1 MIKYSLK
8 ELFKTALKE
17 IARDKNGDVI
27 REECANGEYKLLTR
41 NDLIID
47 KCISRAERGDMY
59 AMKLIVDL
67 CEPKEL
73 RIAVQSAITVEHKLN
88 DVLQSIVDKLVIM
101 DNKPE
106 LPANTLSV
114 VHQNDG
120 CPPAGDTRLSS
131 IDDKA
136 ITMTSK
142 LEESQEIDISEG
154 GAKT

>member
-1 MIKYSLK
+1 MNSNSLK
-8 ELFKTALKE
+8 QMFKTALGE

-27 REECANGEYKLLTR
+27 REVCANGEYKLLTR

-88 DVLQSIVDKLVIM
+88 DVLQAIVDKMLITDIKA
-101 DNKPE
+101 DNVLKNAIP
-106 LPANTLSV
+106 SR
-114 VHQNDG
+114 
-120 CPPAGDTRLSS
+120 AGDTRLSS

-142 LEESQEIDISEG
+142 PEESEKIDISEVG
-154 GAKT
+154 SKT

>member
-1 MIKYSLK
+1 MNSNSLK
-8 ELFKTALKE
+8 QMFKTALKE

-27 REECANGEYKLLTR
+27 RVECPNGEYKLLTR

-88 DVLQSIVDKLVIM
+88 DVLQSIVDKLVIVDIKP
-101 DNKPE
+101 DNV
-106 LPANTLSV
+106 L
-114 VHQNDG
+114 
-120 CPPAGDTRLSS
+120 
-131 IDDKA
+131 
-136 ITMTSK
+136 
-142 LEESQEIDISEG
+142 
-154 GAKT
+154 

>member
-1 MIKYSLK
+1 MNNNSLK
-8 ELFKTALKE
+8 QMFKTALKE

-47 KCISRAERGDMY
+47 KCITRAERGDMY

-67 CEPKEL
+67 VEPKEL

-88 DVLQSIVDKLVIM
+88 DVLQSIVDKLVIVDIKP
-101 DNKPE
+101 DNVLKN
-106 LPANTLSV
+106 AF
-114 VHQNDG
+114 
-120 CPPAGDTRLSS
+120 PPRAGDTRLSS